1 MARSCAFR
9 IGPRRFELVVLDGS
23 PKKHKITAYYAG
35 EFDLDPAGDAIQ
47 AKATALRDAAKTHR
61 IPRENVSVVMTSS
74 SAAFRRIVL
83 PFSDRAKIE
92 QVLKFEVESNL
103 PQFSIDD
110 VIVDHHVLN
119 IREDGAEV
127 LVTAVPKAEIAHV
140 IAVCEKAGI
149 EPLEIELET
158 SAIVNA
164 AISAD
169 LCHIDD
175 AQVLVHIGEFATSVV
190 VMDGGEAREMRIIH
204 IGATSHDAAP
214 SVDADADADAD
225 ASVPVDDPL
234 EIARRVDQ
242 AIKRIRRE
250 LGRTIS
256 GARTINTVEAVYV
269 CGMELPGLVGSTVLD
284 VPVYILDCFDADSG
298 QPADGY
304 GQLVAAYGGAYRQLG
319 GGTMKAS
326 LRREELKF
334 TGAWERLEFP
344 VALVALLAATFLG
357 LVVILQRKEIT
368 AATYDGSLV
377 WLQSSNNYAI
387 GNPKENAPARIKPPI
402 KALRDRAV
410 PYDIN
415 IAAGERLPKDV
426 LDPID
431 ELVAFDKALQAE
443 LLAVQREVGEI
454 QDVEPPQSAFVA
466 LAAVLDVLQDNDADW
481 RVAVRRLKSDT
492 VPPRTGGKPEFV
504 KVTLDLTFFAPTP
517 VEASGHYAAFRA
529 AVEAKPWCI
538 SCDFKKDT
546 GAQEKGGEE
555 EAIIVDALDIEVD
568 VTKYFDNRS

>member
-35 EFDLDPAGDAIQ
+35 EFDLEPGTDAVQ
-47 AKATALRDAAKTHR
+47 AKAAALREAAKTHR
-61 IPRENVSVVMTSS
+61 IPRENVAVVMTSS

-92 QVLKFEVESNL
+92 QVLKFEVESDL

-110 VIVDHHVLN
+110 VIVDHHVLHV
-119 IREDGAEV
+119 RDDGAEV

-140 IAVCEKAGI
+140 IAICEKAGI

-158 SAIVNA
+158 SAMVNA

-169 LCHIDD
+169 LCHLDD

-204 IGATSHDAAP
+204 IGATTHDVPPAP
-214 SVDADADADAD
+214 DADPDT
-225 ASVPVDDPL
+225 SVAADDPL
-234 EIARRVDQ
+234 EIARRIDQ

-256 GARTINTVEAVYV
+256 GARTINPIEAVYV

-304 GQLVAAYGGAYRQLG
+304 GPLVAAYGGAYRQLG
-319 GGTMKAS
+319 GGTMKPS

-357 LVVILQRKEIT
+357 LVVILQRQEIT
-368 AATYDGSLV
+368 RATYDGSLV

-402 KALRDRAV
+402 KALRDRAA
-410 PYDIN
+410 PYDID
-415 IAAGERLPKDV
+415 IAKGERLPAG
-426 LDPID
+426 LQDPID
-431 ELVAFDKALQAE
+431 ELIAFDKALLEE
-443 LLAVQREVGEI
+443 LFAVQRDVGEI

-466 LAAVLDVLQDNDADW
+466 MAAVLDVLEDNDAAW
-481 RVAVRRLKSDT
+481 RVAMRSLKSET
-492 VPPRTGGKPEFV
+492 NPPKGGKAEYV
-504 KVTLDLTFFAPTP
+504 AVTLDLTFFAPTP
-517 VEASGHYAAFRA
+517 VEASDHYAAFRS
-529 AVEAKPWCI
+529 AVQAKPWCI
-538 SCDFKKDT
+538 SCEFKQDR
-546 GAQEKGGEE
+546 GAQEQGGGEE
-555 EAIIVDALDIEVD
+555 EAIIVDGLVIHVD

>member
-23 PKKHKITAYYAG
+23 PKKHKITAYFAG
-35 EFDLDPAGDAIQ
+35 EFDLGPDVDPVQ
-47 AKATALRDAAKTHR
+47 AKATALRDAARTHR

-92 QVLKFEVESNL
+92 QVLKFEVESDL

-119 IREDGAEV
+119 VRDDGAEV
-127 LVTAVPKAEIAHV
+127 LVTAVPKAEVAHV

-158 SAIVNA
+158 SAMVNA

-190 VMDGGEAREMRIIH
+190 VMDGGEAREMRVIH
-204 IGATSHDAAP
+204 IGATTPVAAP
-214 SVDADADADAD
+214 NADGDSDAE

-234 EIARRVDQ
+234 EVARRVDQ

-256 GARTINTVEAVYV
+256 GARTINAVEAVYV

-304 GQLVAAYGGAYRQLG
+304 GELVAAYGGAYRQLG
-319 GGTMKAS
+319 GGTMKPS

-334 TGAWERLEFP
+334 SGAWERLEFP

-357 LVVILQRKEIT
+357 LVVILQRQEIT

-410 PYDIN
+410 PYDID
-415 IAAGERLPKDV
+415 ILKGERLPKG
-426 LDPID
+426 LRDPID
-431 ELVAFDKALQAE
+431 ELVAFDKALQGE
-443 LLAVQREVGEI
+443 LIAVQREVGEI

-466 LAAVLDVLQDNDADW
+466 MAGVLDLLQDNDAAW
-481 RVAVRRLKSDT
+481 RVAIRALKSET
-492 VPPRTGGKPEFV
+492 QVARGGKAEHV
-504 KVTLDLTFFAPTP
+504 RVSLDLTFFAATP
-517 VEASGHYAAFRA
+517 VEASDHYAAFRT
-529 AVEAKPWCI
+529 AVQAKPWCI
-538 SCDFKKDT
+538 SCDFKQDR

-555 EAIIVDALDIEVD
+555 EAIIVDGLVILVD

>member
-35 EFDLDPAGDAIQ
+35 EFDLDPATDAVQ
-47 AKATALRDAAKTHR
+47 AKAAALRDAAKTHR

-83 PFSDRAKIE
+83 PFSDKAKIE
-92 QVLKFEVESNL
+92 QVLKFEVESDL

-110 VIVDHHVLN
+110 VIVDHHVLHQ
-119 IREDGAEV
+119 RDDGAEV

-140 IAVCEKAGI
+140 IAVCEKAGL

-158 SAIVNA
+158 SAMVNA

-169 LCHIDD
+169 LCHLDD

-190 VMDGGEAREMRIIH
+190 VMDGGEAREMRVIH
-204 IGATSHDAAP
+204 IGATSHDAPAAADTDT
-214 SVDADADADAD
+214 DAE
-225 ASVPVDDPL
+225 ASVPADDPL
-234 EIARRVDQ
+234 EVARRVDQ

-256 GARTINTVEAVYV
+256 GARTINPVEAVYV
-269 CGMELPGLVGSTVLD
+269 CGIELPGLVGGTVLD

-319 GGTMKAS
+319 GGTMKPS
-326 LRREELKF
+326 LRREELAF

-357 LVVILQRKEIT
+357 LIVILQQKEIRRS
-368 AATYDGSLV
+368 TYDGSLV

-402 KALRDRAV
+402 KALRDRAA
-410 PYDIN
+410 PYDID
-415 IAAGERLPKDV
+415 IAKGEQLPKG
-426 LDPID
+426 LKDPID
-431 ELVAFDKALQAE
+431 ELVAFDKALQEE
-443 LLAVQREVGEI
+443 LFAVQREVGEI
-454 QDVEPPQSAFVA
+454 QDVDPPQSAFVA
-466 LAAVLDVLQDNDADW
+466 LAAVLDVLEDNDAAW
-481 RVAVRRLKSDT
+481 RVAIRSIKSET
-492 VPPRTGGKPEFV
+492 NPPKGGKAEYV
-504 KVTLDLTFFAPTP
+504 AVTLDLTFFAPTP
-517 VEASGHYAAFRA
+517 VEASDHYAAFRA
-529 AVEAKPWCI
+529 AVQAKPWCI
-538 SCDFKKDT
+538 SCEFKQDR
-546 GAQEKGGEE
+546 GAQEKGGGEE
-555 EAIIVDALDIEVD
+555 EAIIVDSLAIHVD
-568 VTKYFDNRS
+568 VTKYFVDRS